1 MAALH
6 CTKERKKKQSHF
18 FSNHKERAVVR
29 SENQEGHL
37 VLDEYNMP
45 SHLVEIGLTYL
56 PKTGGGG
63 GWGACDSPGFRVRD
77 SSLLQLQAILLRN
90 SFFQCLD
97 LMLI

>member
-1 MAALH
+1 MCPPPPL
-6 CTKERKKKQSHF
+6 
-18 FSNHKERAVVR
+18 
-29 SENQEGHL
+29 G
-37 VLDEYNMP
+37 
-45 SHLVEIGLTYL
+45 EIGLTYL

-63 GWGACDSPGFRVRD
+63 GGGWGAWDSPGFRVRD